1 MMKSVFRVVMIIV
14 ALSLNCG
21 IFAQVT
27 TSGMKGR
34 VVDENRQPLPGT
46 TVIAVHEP
54 SGTQYGTITNNDGY
68 YQINGMRTGGPYK
81 VDVSFVGYATASYKD
96 LQLSLGDEYPLNVV
110 LSESNVALGDV
121 VVQAA
126 RTVER
131 TGTNT
136 SISSRQ
142 IQTMPTISRS
152 INDFTRV
159 SPYAGSGNSFAGRD
173 GRYNNITIDGAAF
186 NNNFGLSSNNLPGGD
201 AQPISLDAIEEI
213 SVNVSPFDIR
223 QSNFT
228 GASINAVTK
237 SGDNQFKATAYTFLR
252 PKSFTGE
259 KVGDKI
265 VPDAKEKSQHTY
277 GLSLGGPIIKNKLFF
292 FVNGELEKQKYPGI
306 EWRAS
311 TTDGSDA
318 SADDKISRTTTADL
332 ETMRKHLIDTYGYDP
347 GSYSNFGNFESEN
360 YKIMA
365 RVDWNINPNH
375 KFTVRYN
382 DVKSTNDQSVNNNSA
397 PNPRG
402 DSRIGLQS
410 MAFSNSNY
418 NFTNYVRSITGEL
431 NSKLSNNVS
440 NKLLASYTH
449 IQDTRGSNSDPFP
462 FVDIYKDGKQY
473 MSFGYEL
480 FTYNNDVVNNTFNIT
495 NNVNVNLGK
504 HTMTAGVSF
513 DRMYFKNSYLR
524 YALSYY
530 RYASMEAFMNNE
542 APTALGL
549 TYGYN
554 GNEAPG
560 AELTFGMGALY
571 VQDEFKV
578 NENFKVTGGLRLERP
593 FYFDDLKG
601 NNAIKELTFRDG
613 MQLDVSQWPDAKFM
627 LLPRVGF
634 NWDINGDR
642 SMVLRGGTGLFS
654 GLLPFVWYTNQP
666 TNSGVIQNTVEI
678 TNTAT
683 LANIRFE
690 ENWRDQVAAN
700 PSLFPSTPVEKA
712 PGTINVVSPDFKLP
726 RVWRS
731 TLGFDYELPYD
742 MTFTVEGMYSK
753 DIYAIVQQNVNEKV
767 LSGTD
772 SPVFSGSDDRN
783 HWFTN
788 LPTDDT
794 YVIYKNMKKDSRIN
808 SGISNAMVLDNTR
821 KGYQYSLMAQLT
833 KKFSYGISGMV
844 AYTYSVAKDM
854 TSNPGSSANS
864 AWSSNVAVNSLN
876 DPGLSFSGFNV
887 PHRLVGAITYKIEY
901 WDHVATSFSLFYT
914 GSHQGRMS
922 YVYGND
928 MNGDGNSS
936 DLMYIPKTQNEL
948 VFADILAKDG
958 SVAISANDQSEAFWN
973 YVQNDDYLSENKG
986 SYAERFGKL
995 EPWRNRFDFKIS
1007 REAYTNI
1014 TPSRKGI
1021 LTLSL
1026 DILNVGNLLNK
1037 DWGSYQYF
1045 GLSSYD
1051 NIKLLNVA
1059 GYQNGQPVY
1068 QLNASNM
1075 DYFKENARF
1084 VDNVST
1090 SSTWGMM
1097 LGIKLSF

>member
-1 MMKSVFRVVMIIV
+1 MMKSLCRMVIV
-14 ALSLNCG
+14 CLGLLLNLG
-21 IFAQVT
+21 LWAQVT
-27 TSGMKGR
+27 TSGIKGR
-34 VVDENRQPLPGT
+34 VVDTNKHPLPGT

-68 YQINGMRTGGPYK
+68 FQISGMRTGGPYK
-81 VDVSFVGYATASYKD
+81 VDVSFVGYSTSSFKGV
-96 LQLSLGDEYPLNVV
+96 QLSLGDEYPLTVE

-136 SISSRQ
+136 NISSRQ

-159 SPYAGSGNSFAGRD
+159 SPYAGSSNSFAGRD

-237 SGDNQFKATAYTFLR
+237 SGDNQYKFSAYTFLR

-259 KVGDKI
+259 KVGDKT
-265 VPDAKEKSQHTY
+265 VPDAREKSQHTY
-277 GLSLGGPIIKNKLFF
+277 GVSVGGPIIKNKLFF
-292 FVNGELEKQKYPGI
+292 FINGELEKQEYPGI

-318 SADDKISRTTTADL
+318 SADNKISRTTVADL
-332 ETMRKHLIDTYGYDP
+332 ETMRNHLINTYGYDP
-347 GSYSNFGNFESEN
+347 GSYNNFGNFESEN

-365 RVDWNINPNH
+365 RVDWNINDKH

-382 DVKSTNDQSVNNNSA
+382 DVKSTNDQSVNANSA

-402 DSRIGLQS
+402 DNRIGLQS

-431 NSKLSNNVS
+431 NSKLSDKIS
-440 NKLLASYTH
+440 NKFLASYTH
-449 IQDTRGSNSDPFP
+449 IQDTRGSDSDPFP

-473 MSFGYEL
+473 MSFGLEL
-480 FTYNNDVVNNTFNIT
+480 FTHNNDVENNTFNVT
-495 NNVNVNLGK
+495 NNVTVNLGK
-504 HTMTAGVSF
+504 HILTAGASF
-513 DRMYFKNSYLR
+513 DRLYFMNSYLR

-530 RYASMEAFMNNE
+530 RYASMSAFMNNE
-542 APTALGL
+542 APSALGL
-549 TYGYN
+549 TYGYE
-554 GNEAPG
+554 GNDAPG
-560 AELTFGMGALY
+560 AELTFGMGAAY
-571 VQDEFKV
+571 VQDEFNV
-578 NENFKVTGGLRLERP
+578 TQNLKVTGGVRFELP

-601 NNAIKELTFRDG
+601 NQAIKDLTFQNG
-613 MQLDVSQWPDAKFM
+613 THLDVSKWPDAK
-627 LLPRVGF
+627 LVVLPRIGF

-642 SMVLRGGTGLFS
+642 SMILRGGTGLFA

-666 TNSGVIQNTVEI
+666 TNSGVIQNTVEL
-678 TNTAT
+678 TRAADLT
-683 LANIRFE
+683 NIRFE
-690 ENWRDQVAAN
+690 PNWKDQVAAN
-700 PSLFPSTPVEKA
+700 PALFPSTAVVKA
-712 PGTINVVSPDFKLP
+712 PGTINVVDPDFKLP

-731 TLGFDYELPYD
+731 TLGFDYQLPFD
-742 MTFTVEGMYSK
+742 MTFTVEAMYSK
-753 DIYAIVQQNVNEKV
+753 DIYSVVQKNINERV
-767 LSGTD
+767 LDGTT
-772 SPVFSGSDDRN
+772 SFAGSDNRD
-783 HWFTN
+783 HWFSN
-788 LPTDDT
+788 LPADNT
-794 YVIYKNMKKDSRIN
+794 YVRYSSMTKDNRIYPTNPS
-808 SGISNAMVLDNTR
+808 ISNAMVLDNSR

-833 KKFSYGISGMV
+833 KKFSYGFSGMV
-844 AYTYSVAKDM
+844 AYTYSGAKDM

-876 DPGLSFSGFNV
+876 NPGLSFSGFNV
-887 PHRLVGAITYKIEY
+887 PHRVVGSLTYRIEY
-901 WDHVATSFSLFYT
+901 AKHLATAVSLYYS

-922 YVYGND
+922 YTYLND

-936 DLMYIPKTQNEL
+936 DLMYIPKTRDEL
-948 VFADILAKDG
+948 QFTDIIANNAV
-958 SVAISANDQSEAFWN
+958 VATAEEQRDAFWN
-973 YVQNDDYLSENKG
+973 YVQNDDYLSDNKG
-986 SYAERFGKL
+986 KYAERFGKL
-995 EPWRNRFDFKIS
+995 EPWRNRFDVKIAQELFS
-1007 REAYTNI
+1007 NI
-1014 TPSRKGI
+1014 GASRKGV
-1021 LTLSL
+1021 LTVSL
-1026 DILNVGNLLNK
+1026 DILNLGNLLNK
-1037 DWGSYQYF
+1037 DWGAYQYM
-1045 GLSSYD
+1045 GLSNYD
-1051 NIKLLNVA
+1051 NIRLLSVA

-1068 QLNASNM
+1068 QLNATNI
-1075 DYFKENARF
+1075 DKFKENSRF